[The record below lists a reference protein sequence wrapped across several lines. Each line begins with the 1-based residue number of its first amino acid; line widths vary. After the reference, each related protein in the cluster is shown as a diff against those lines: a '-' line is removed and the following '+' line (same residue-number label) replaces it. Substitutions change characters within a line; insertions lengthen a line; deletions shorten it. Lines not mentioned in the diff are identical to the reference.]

1 MAKRNWPGHPGI
13 GRTLELEGARVIVV
27 DVKCGPMLIDTSTFD
42 KPLAD
47 ISGTLI
53 LRIKRADGTEKWLP
67 PIDADIFLAWC
78 EKQDAKIAAA
88 REVPNG

>member
-13 GRTLELEGARVIVV
+13 GKQLEAHGELVTVV

-42 KPLAD
+42 KPSAD

-53 LRIKRADGTEKWLP
+53 LRIKRVDGTERWLP
-67 PIDADIFLAWC
+67 PIDADSFLAWC
-78 EKQDAKIAAA
+78 AKQDAKIAAA
-88 REVPNG
+88 REVPNA